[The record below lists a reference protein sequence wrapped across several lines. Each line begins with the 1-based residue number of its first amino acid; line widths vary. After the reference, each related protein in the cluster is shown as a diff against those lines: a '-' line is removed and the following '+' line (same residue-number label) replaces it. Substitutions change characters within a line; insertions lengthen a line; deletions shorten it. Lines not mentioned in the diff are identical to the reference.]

1 MALLTMQQI
10 NGPKLQATYT
20 TVSASDTIPYNDD
33 LFLHVKNNSGS
44 TLTVTLTDPGR
55 TPAGSSATNPTT
67 TLATGTEAFIPV
79 NVNLVDPNTGLAT
92 VAYSTTTS
100 VTAALL
106 RM

>member
-10 NGPKLQATYT
+10 VPPKLQATYSAVNST
-20 TVSASDTIPYNDD
+20 DTVPLNDH
-33 LFLHVKNNSGS
+33 LFLHVFNANAG
-44 TLTVTLTDPGR
+44 TLTVTLTDPGK

-67 TLATGTEAFIPV
+67 TLATGTNAFIPI
-79 NVNLVDPNTGLAT
+79 NISLFDPNTGVAT
-92 VAYSTTTS
+92 VGYSLTAS